1 MQLYVPPVLMVNKD
15 FIRQILSDEKELMEV
30 DAIRKVNMPRYDEL
44 SVKNFWPRIQGNM
57 RVMRFFPDK
66 LPKGRQPDHEYFW
79 NVYNTLEEPYVRQLI
94 AYANEQRNSAQAEG
108 MERETIVISEV
119 MANKLNQFPF

>member
-66 LPKGRQPDHEYFW
+66 LPKGRQPDHQGRSSQHVPRGDSL
-79 NVYNTLEEPYVRQLI
+79 NAL
-94 AYANEQRNSAQAEG
+94 
-108 MERETIVISEV
+108 TILHLQSYGYPAPDLHDDE
-119 MANKLNQFPF
+119 